1 MKYCIY
7 KQYNYIRTLPDSNQI
22 VIDSTVIER
31 KGIKMELR
39 PIRTEAEYEMALSE
53 VSAYFSDELD
63 PGTADAECF
72 ERLCQMI
79 QAYEAKH

>member
-1 MKYCIY
+1 M
-7 KQYNYIRTLPDSNQI
+7 NMD
-22 VIDSTVIER
+22 
-31 KGIKMELR
+31 LR

-63 PGTADAECF
+63 PGTADADCF
-72 ERLCQMI
+72 ERLCEMI

>member
-1 MKYCIY
+1 
-7 KQYNYIRTLPDSNQI
+7 
-22 VIDSTVIER
+22 
-31 KGIKMELR
+31 MELR

-53 VSAYFSDELD
+53 VSAYFSDDLD

-72 ERLCQMI
+72 ERLCEMI

>member
-1 MKYCIY
+1 M
-7 KQYNYIRTLPDSNQI
+7 Q
-22 VIDSTVIER
+22 
-31 KGIKMELR
+31 MELR

-53 VSAYFSDELD
+53 VSAYFSEELD

-79 QAYEAKH
+79 QAYEATH